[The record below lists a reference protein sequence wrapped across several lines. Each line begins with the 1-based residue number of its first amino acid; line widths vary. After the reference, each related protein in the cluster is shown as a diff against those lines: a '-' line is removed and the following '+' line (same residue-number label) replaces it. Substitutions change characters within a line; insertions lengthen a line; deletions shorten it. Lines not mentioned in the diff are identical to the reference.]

1 MGGAHY
7 SEEFPLLAGVGLYAS
22 DISGDGNCLFHAL
35 SDQIYGH
42 ENNHVEIREKVV
54 ERKTHA
60 EYFKLFLDVDT
71 ARRAPK
77 RKAHTAGST
86 VGPTVDAIDKAF
98 AQHLKTMSQPG
109 VYGDN
114 MEISAFAREY
124 NCDVKIYQREFAYVV
139 SGGGDGSKKT
149 AHIAY
154 HTWEHYSSIRN
165 RDGPHTGSPNVTP
178 VPLTEEGRREQERKL
193 AETSYVLPWM
203 EGVVASSLP
212 YIVDPGKIRHVL
224 EKCKGNVDEAV
235 SQLLDEYE
243 AENSKSTFERD
254 DVSRPTSP
262 KSTEEDIENGIVVV
276 LGEKEDVENVEG
288 PKDEL
293 SVKKLK
299 KKETIRPKRS
309 PIRLND
315 NEENK
320 TLKNDIPNDPI
331 SANEPQKQP
340 PTQKPRRDTKR
351 EKKLKQKEAK
361 KLRDRERAAN
371 KNKETEGATTTITVG
386 IKELHV

>member
-42 ENNHVEIREKVV
+42 ENNHAEIREKVV
-54 ERKTHA
+54 EQ
-60 EYFKLFLDVDT
+60 YFKLFLDVDT

-77 RKAHTAGST
+77 RKARAAGGST
-86 VGPTVDAIDKAF
+86 VGPTEDAIDKAF
-98 AQHLKTMSQPG
+98 AQHLKTMSQSG

-124 NCDVKIYQREFAYVV
+124 NYDVKIYQREFAYVV
-139 SGGGDGSKKT
+139 SGGGEGSKKT

-178 VPLTEEGRREQERKL
+178 VPLTEGGRREQERKL
-193 AETSYVLPWM
+193 TETSYVLPWM
-203 EGVVASSLP
+203 EGVVASSIP

-235 SQLLDEYE
+235 SQLLDENE
-243 AENSKSTFERD
+243 ADSSKSTFEKV

-262 KSTEEDIENGIVVV
+262 KATEDGTVVM
-276 LGEKEDVENVEG
+276 LGEKEDMGSTEG
-288 PKDEL
+288 SKDEL
-293 SVKKLK
+293 GVKRLK
-299 KKETIRPKRS
+299 KRETIRSKRS

-315 NEENK
+315 NEEK
-320 TLKNDIPNDPI
+320 ATLKNDIPNDPI
-331 SANEPQKQP
+331 SANELQKQT
-340 PTQKPRRDTKR
+340 PTQKPRRDINR
-351 EKKLKQKEAK
+351 EKKLKKKEAK
-361 KLRDRERAAN
+361 KLREKERAVN
-371 KNKETEGATTTITVG
+371 KNKEAEGATTTITVG

>member
-1 MGGAHY
+1 
-7 SEEFPLLAGVGLYAS
+7 
-22 DISGDGNCLFHAL
+22 
-35 SDQIYGH
+35 
-42 ENNHVEIREKVV
+42 
-54 ERKTHA
+54 
-60 EYFKLFLDVDT
+60 
-71 ARRAPK
+71 
-77 RKAHTAGST
+77 
-86 VGPTVDAIDKAF
+86 
-98 AQHLKTMSQPG
+98 
-109 VYGDN
+109 
-114 MEISAFAREY
+114 
-124 NCDVKIYQREFAYVV
+124 
-139 SGGGDGSKKT
+139 
-149 AHIAY
+149 
-154 HTWEHYSSIRN
+154 
-165 RDGPHTGSPNVTP
+165 

-315 NEENK
+315 NE
-320 TLKNDIPNDPI
+320 IPNDPI

>member
-1 MGGAHY
+1 
-7 SEEFPLLAGVGLYAS
+7 
-22 DISGDGNCLFHAL
+22 
-35 SDQIYGH
+35 
-42 ENNHVEIREKVV
+42 
-54 ERKTHA
+54 
-60 EYFKLFLDVDT
+60 
-71 ARRAPK
+71 
-77 RKAHTAGST
+77 
-86 VGPTVDAIDKAF
+86 
-98 AQHLKTMSQPG
+98 
-109 VYGDN
+109 
-114 MEISAFAREY
+114 
-124 NCDVKIYQREFAYVV
+124 
-139 SGGGDGSKKT
+139 
-149 AHIAY
+149 
-154 HTWEHYSSIRN
+154 
-165 RDGPHTGSPNVTP
+165 
-178 VPLTEEGRREQERKL
+178 
-193 AETSYVLPWM
+193 M

-293 SVKKLK
+293 GVKKSK

>member
-42 ENNHVEIREKVV
+42 ESNHVEIRERVV

-86 VGPTVDAIDKAF
+86 VGPTEDAIDKAF

-165 RDGPHTGSPNVTP
+165 RDGPHTGPPNVTP

-193 AETSYVLPWM
+193 GETSYVLPWM

-235 SQLLDEYE
+235 SQLLDENE
-243 AENSKSTFERD
+243 AEKPKSTFRRE
-254 DVSRPTSP
+254 DVSRPISP
-262 KSTEEDIENGIVVV
+262 KSTEEDIEDGI
-276 LGEKEDVENVEG
+276 K
-288 PKDEL
+288 
-293 SVKKLK
+293 
-299 KKETIRPKRS
+299 
-309 PIRLND
+309 
-315 NEENK
+315 K

-331 SANEPQKQP
+331 SANEPQTQP

-361 KLRDRERAAN
+361 KLRDREWAAN